1 MKIGVPREIKDN
13 ENRVA
18 LTPAGARALTQA
30 GHQVLVE
37 TAAGQGSGFSDAEY
51 QAAGAT
57 IVDARAAWA
66 TDLVLKVKEPLA
78 AEYGY
83 FQSQMLFTY
92 LHLAGVT
99 PALTDALLQQKV
111 TAIAYETVT
120 DAQGRLP
127 LLAPMSAVAGNMA
140 ALMGAYYLAKFNGG
154 KGMLLGQV
162 LGQRYGKVLVIGDG
176 VVGQHAARAA
186 DAMGAQVLL
195 FGLRREREAM
205 LKREISPRIEW
216 VESNEANI
224 NQHIADADLVV
235 GAVLV
240 PGAKAKHVVTAE
252 MVRRMQPGSVIVD
265 VSIDQGGC
273 AATSRPTTHENPVYV
288 EEDTTHY
295 CVTNMPGAY
304 PRTSTLAL
312 TNATLPYVLKLA
324 SGGLGA
330 LRDDTEFARG
340 VNTCRG
346 YVIYRA
352 VAQALALEGRY
363 RVFTDAVSDVKNI

>member
-1 MKIGVPREIKDN
+1 
-13 ENRVA
+13 
-18 LTPAGARALTQA
+18 
-30 GHQVLVE
+30 
-37 TAAGQGSGFSDAEY
+37 
-51 QAAGAT
+51 
-57 IVDARAAWA
+57 
-66 TDLVLKVKEPLA
+66 
-78 AEYGY
+78 
-83 FQSQMLFTY
+83 
-92 LHLAGVT
+92 VT

-273 AATSRPTTHENPVYV
+273 VETARPTSHSHPVYSEFGV
-288 EEDTTHY
+288 THY

-330 LRDDTEFARG
+330 LRDDAGFARG

-346 YVIYRA
+346 YVTYQA

-363 RVFTDAVSDVKNI
+363 RAFTDAVSEVENI

>member
-1 MKIGVPREIKDN
+1 V
-13 ENRVA
+13 
-18 LTPAGARALTQA
+18 
-30 GHQVLVE
+30 
-37 TAAGQGSGFSDAEY
+37 
-51 QAAGAT
+51 AGAT

-140 ALMGAYYLAKFNGG
+140 ALMGAHYLAKFNGG

-273 AATSRPTTHENPVYV
+273 VETARPTSHSHPVYSEFGV
-288 EEDTTHY
+288 THY

-363 RVFTDAVSDVKNI
+363 RVFTDAVSEIKNI